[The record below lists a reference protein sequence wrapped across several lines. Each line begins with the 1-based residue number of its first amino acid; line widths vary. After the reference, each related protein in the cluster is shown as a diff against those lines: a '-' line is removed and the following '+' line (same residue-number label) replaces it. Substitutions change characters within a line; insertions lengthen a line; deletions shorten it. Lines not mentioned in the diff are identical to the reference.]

1 MEVAGGLRSAARGV
15 ILHAFLVLL
24 HASLQSDSVEGTLG
38 TGGRSTMEGG
48 FTEFIERDG
57 GKVFCFACTCGV
69 VYRAKRWASVTLK
82 RAVLQ

>member
-1 MEVAGGLRSAARGV
+1 MEMAGGSTFLRSAARGV

-57 GKVFCFACTCGV
+57 GKVF
-69 VYRAKRWASVTLK
+69 R
-82 RAVLQ
+82 VLPALAGWCIVQSGGPALR